1 MLRGPPRREADTA
14 EEKIMRRKT
23 LKSRAGDE
31 ACDSINCSDC
41 GIYLLCAPFGVD
53 ENVDAVLDSII
64 RRRLSFRRGE
74 VLYRMGQPFDA
85 VFAIRSGSVKTYV
98 STDDGRV
105 QITGFH
111 VAGELLGL
119 NAMNTGIYTS
129 EARALE
135 ATAVCEVAVD
145 QLEELSRRE
154 PVLQRSM
161 LRIMGEEIEHHE
173 ELMLLLGK
181 KTAEERLATYLL
193 SLSRRFAK
201 RHFSATQFHLS
212 MSRGDIGNY
221 LGIAEETVCRILTRF
236 ENDGLAN
243 VRHRQV
249 VLNDL
254 DRLAKL
260 AHDHRGY
267 LDRLSAHRCAEA
279 SPVSS

>member
-1 MLRGPPRREADTA
+1 MQRKNM
-14 EEKIMRRKT
+14 KI
-23 LKSRAGDE
+23 RAGED
-31 ACDSINCSDC
+31 ACAQVTCNDC
-41 GIYLLCAPFGVD
+41 GVFQLCVPFGV
-53 ENVDAVLDSII
+53 EESVDAVLDNII
-64 RRRLSFRRGE
+64 KRRLTFRRGDL
-74 VLYRMGQPFDA
+74 LYRMGQPFDA
-85 VFAIRSGSVKTYV
+85 VYAIRSGSVKTYV

-111 VAGELLGL
+111 VPGELLGL
-119 NAMNTGIYTS
+119 NAMNSGIYTS

-135 ATAVCEVAVD
+135 TTAVCEVAVD
-145 QLEELSRRE
+145 QLEKLSRRE
-154 PVLQRSM
+154 PGLQRSM

-201 RHFSATQFHLS
+201 RHFSATQFNLS

-236 ENDGLAN
+236 ENEGLADI
-243 VRHRQV
+243 RHRHV

-254 DRLAKL
+254 DRLAAL

-267 LDRLSAHRCAEA
+267 LNRLTANRPGERSAAN
-279 SPVSS
+279 S